1 MDLRKDELGL
11 GKEWDIPT
19 FVCTLLYGMK
29 VPRGIKYCSEKQQ
42 DAPENCKILG
52 NTHEDWIANNNFGEL
67 HIPAYFMVFK
77 T

>member
-1 MDLRKDELGL
+1 
-11 GKEWDIPT
+11 
-19 FVCTLLYGMK
+19 MK